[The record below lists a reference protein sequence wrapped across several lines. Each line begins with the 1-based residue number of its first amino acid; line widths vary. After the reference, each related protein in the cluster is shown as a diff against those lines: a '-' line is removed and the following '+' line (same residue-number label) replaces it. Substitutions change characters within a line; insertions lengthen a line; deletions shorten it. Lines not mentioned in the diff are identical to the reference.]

1 MNVYRNAGNSMKI
14 AVIGTG
20 IAGNVVAY
28 KLRQQHDI
36 TVYEAAAYIG
46 GHSNTI
52 DVCEKGEQLAID
64 TGFIVFNDRTY
75 PEFIQLLKE
84 IGQESQRSEMSFSV
98 RAADG
103 KLEYNGK
110 SLNSLFVQR
119 SNIWRPGFYR
129 MLRDIL
135 RFNAAANFAAEGAS
149 ADMLLRDFL
158 QTHRFRDEFVDHY
171 LVPMAAAIWSAEP
184 AQVMDMPV
192 KFLVQF
198 FANHGLLQLQD
209 RPEWRVISGGSR
221 SYVNKLVAGHR
232 DRIRLNSAVNLLRRT
247 ATGVEL
253 HSASAGS
260 ETFDAVFVAC
270 HSDQALQMLA
280 TPSALE
286 REVLG
291 AIPYQL
297 NEAVLHSDPRVM
309 PLRRKAWAAW
319 NYHLPR
325 ERMRQ
330 VAVTYNMNI
339 LQGLDAEQQYC
350 VTLNDTSNIDP
361 GRIIKRIQ
369 YAHPVFTS
377 DAIAAQSKHRELNSD
392 RVFYC
397 GAYWRNGFHE
407 DGVVSALAALQH
419 FEEWL
424 RYAELHLRRAS

>member
-1 MNVYRNAGNSMKI
+1 MKI

-232 DRIRLNSAVNLLRRT
+232 DRIRLNSAVNP
-247 ATGVEL
+247 ATGTRRCR
-253 HSASAGS
+253 S
-260 ETFDAVFVAC
+260 C
-270 HSDQALQMLA
+270 PRQAHWSVRCSVQYLISPMRLCCTA
-280 TPSALE
+280 IH
-286 REVLG
+286 VLCRYG
-291 AIPYQL
+291 A
-297 NEAVLHSDPRVM
+297 
-309 PLRRKAWAAW
+309 RRG
-319 NYHLPR
+319 P
-325 ERMRQ
+325 
-330 VAVTYNMNI
+330 
-339 LQGLDAEQQYC
+339 
-350 VTLNDTSNIDP
+350 P
-361 GRIIKRIQ
+361 GIII
-369 YAHPVFTS
+369 
-377 DAIAAQSKHRELNSD
+377 
-392 RVFYC
+392 C
-397 GAYWRNGFHE
+397 
-407 DGVVSALAALQH
+407 
-419 FEEWL
+419 
-424 RYAELHLRRAS
+424 RASGCDRLLLLTT